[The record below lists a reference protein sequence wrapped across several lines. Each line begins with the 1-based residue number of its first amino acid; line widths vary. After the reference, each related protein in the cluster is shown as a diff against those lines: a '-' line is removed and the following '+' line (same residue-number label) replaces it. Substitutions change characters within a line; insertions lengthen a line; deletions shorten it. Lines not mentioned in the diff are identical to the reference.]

1 MLGLKLKA
9 VVYIIIKLLLKD
21 KKIDSSWFIEHSRS
35 PYMKNRELKQKLFS
49 FLNDTRQ
56 AEVVFLHSLAVVLP
70 KRFS

>member
-1 MLGLKLKA
+1 MH
-9 VVYIIIKLLLKD
+9 
-21 KKIDSSWFIEHSRS
+21 F
-35 PYMKNRELKQKLFS
+35 KQKLFS